1 MEEQITRIR
10 TILDHPADYL
20 RQWKSKNR
28 KPVIGYFCSYTPIEI
43 IAASGALAY
52 RITGTKGPISLAD
65 AHLQSYSCALVRAGL
80 EAALDG
86 SLSFLSGAVFP
97 HTCDSI
103 QRLSDIWRMNAG
115 FDMHFDM
122 VLPVKLGPQSSR
134 DYFFTVYQ
142 TFRDDLARVMGIHID
157 DEMLAASIDLSNE
170 ISDLLTQLYGIK
182 SNDPDSIMGSDLH
195 AILQGRTVMEGAEY
209 RDTLAQILGSLSAK
223 SGCEY
228 AGSKKRLLL
237 TGSLCTHPDIFP
249 LIEEAGASVVWD
261 DLCTGTRSFFGAI
274 AGNSDPVRAIAQRYI
289 ERINCAA
296 KHQSNRSRGENL
308 VRLVKTQRI
317 DGVIFMLLKFCDPY
331 DFDYPDLKQMLDD
344 QGVASLLLEIDEKMA
359 TDGQLRTRIETFV
372 ETLKER

>member
-1 MEEQITRIR
+1 MEQITRIR
-10 TILDHPADYL
+10 TILDHPTDYL
-20 RQWKSKNR
+20 QQWKSKNR

-80 EAALDG
+80 EAALNG
-86 SLSFLSGAVFP
+86 GLSFLSGAVFP

-115 FDMHFDM
+115 FNMHFDV

-142 TFRDDLARVMGIHID
+142 TFRDDLSRAMGFDIND
-157 DEMLAASIDLSNE
+157 RMLAASIDLSNE
-170 ISDLLTQLYGIK
+170 ISNLLTELYRIK
-182 SNDPDSIMGSDLH
+182 SNDPDSIAGSDLQV
-195 AILQGRTVMEGAEY
+195 ILQGRTVMDGSEY
-209 RDTLAQILGSLSAK
+209 RNTLTQIVGSLSAK
-223 SGCEY
+223 SGCEN

-237 TGSLCTHPDIFP
+237 TGSLCSHPDIYP

-274 AGNSDPVRAIAQRYI
+274 AGNNDPVRAIAQHYI

-296 KHQSNRSRGENL
+296 KHQSNTSRGENL

-331 DFDYPDLKQMLDD
+331 DFDYPYLKQMLDKE
-344 QGVASLLLEIDEKMA
+344 GVASLLLEIDEKIA